1 LPEKG
6 KPCAKPL
13 TVGGNITKKR
23 KKLNNKNKK
32 MKKIYK
38 LFLVVLSMQVYAQ
51 DGALDTSFGIGGKVI
66 TSINN
71 DERANSLVIQ
81 SDGKIVIAGYTF
93 SSISGND
100 IACVR
105 YNTDGSI
112 DNTFGL
118 NGVATF
124 DIQSGSDDKSTS
136 IDIQSDGKLVLCG
149 FSDDGSDK
157 SSLLMRLNINGTL
170 DTTFGSS
177 GKVLTNF
184 TTTGISIRQDEYR
197 VVKVHPLTGNI
208 VAAGTSFSTSTN
220 SRMIIARYTSVGI
233 LDSTFA
239 TGGKFISLPN
249 TLVSSTYLA
258 SIEDLA
264 IKSNG
269 KISIVGNSLGYF
281 YLGRLNSNGTMDT
294 SFSSDGFNDNF
305 QGRMFGIEL
314 NNDDSIY
321 FTGDIIP
328 LPQTQA
334 YTGYIDGIGGGG
346 SIAATTYDFG
356 TTFNAYTYAVEKD
369 NDGKLLVGGYL
380 QDTSTGQNS
389 FLIGRLLANRTR
401 DTSFGNN
408 GFVTTAFTSNDSR
421 AFDLK
426 IQPNGRIVLAGISGG
441 KIALA
446 RYINGALSATEFS
459 NNKKS
464 FKIYP
469 NPTSTVL
476 NINTSETI
484 IAGTEYRII
493 DLSSRLLCTGILNE
507 QGTIAVDN
515 LKSGM
520 YIISID
526 GFQSIK
532 FTKN

>member
-1 LPEKG
+1 
-6 KPCAKPL
+6 
-13 TVGGNITKKR
+13 
-23 KKLNNKNKK
+23 

-220 SRMIIARYTSVGI
+220 SRMIIAR
-233 LDSTFA
+233 
-239 TGGKFISLPN
+239 
-249 TLVSSTYLA
+249 
-258 SIEDLA
+258 
-264 IKSNG
+264 
-269 KISIVGNSLGYF
+269 
-281 YLGRLNSNGTMDT
+281 
-294 SFSSDGFNDNF
+294 
-305 QGRMFGIEL
+305 
-314 NNDDSIY
+314 
-321 FTGDIIP
+321 
-328 LPQTQA
+328 
-334 YTGYIDGIGGGG
+334 
-346 SIAATTYDFG
+346 
-356 TTFNAYTYAVEKD
+356 
-369 NDGKLLVGGYL
+369 
-380 QDTSTGQNS
+380 
-389 FLIGRLLANRTR
+389 
-401 DTSFGNN
+401 
-408 GFVTTAFTSNDSR
+408 
-421 AFDLK
+421 
-426 IQPNGRIVLAGISGG
+426 
-441 KIALA
+441 
-446 RYINGALSATEFS
+446 
-459 NNKKS
+459 
-464 FKIYP
+464 
-469 NPTSTVL
+469 
-476 NINTSETI
+476 
-484 IAGTEYRII
+484 
-493 DLSSRLLCTGILNE
+493 
-507 QGTIAVDN
+507 
-515 LKSGM
+515 
-520 YIISID
+520 
-526 GFQSIK
+526 
-532 FTKN
+532 

>member
-1 LPEKG
+1 
-6 KPCAKPL
+6 
-13 TVGGNITKKR
+13 
-23 KKLNNKNKK
+23 

-38 LFLVVLSMQVYAQ
+38 LLLVSLSIQSYAQ
-51 DGALDTSFGIGGKVI
+51 DGALDTSFGTGGKVI

-81 SDGKIVIAGYTF
+81 GDGKIVVVGYTF
-93 SSISGND
+93 SSVSGND
-100 IACVR
+100 VSCVR
-105 YNTDGSI
+105 YNIDGSI
-112 DNTFGL
+112 DNSFGI
-118 NGVATF
+118 NGIATF
-124 DIQSGSDDKSTS
+124 DIQTGSDDKSTS
-136 IDIQSDGKLVLCG
+136 VDIQSDGKLILSG
-149 FSDDGSDK
+149 YSDDGTDRSA
-157 SSLLMRLNINGTL
+157 LIMRLNTNGTI
-170 DTTFGSS
+170 DTTFGTA

-184 TTTGISIRQDEYR
+184 TTAGVSVRQDEYR
-197 VVKVHPLTGNI
+197 VVKIHPLTGNI
-208 VAAGTSFSTSTN
+208 ISAGTSFSASNN
-220 SRMIIARYTSVGI
+220 SRMIIARYTSTGM

-249 TLVSSTYLA
+249 TLASTTYLA

-321 FTGDIIP
+321 FTGDIVP

-334 YTGYIDGIGGGG
+334 YTGYIDGTGGGG

-356 TTFNAYTYAVEKD
+356 TTFNAYTFAIEKD

-380 QDTSTGQNS
+380 QNTNTGQNS
-389 FLIGRLLANRTR
+389 FLVGRLLANRTR

-408 GFVTTAFTSNDSR
+408 GFVTTAFTSDDSR

-446 RYINGALSATEFS
+446 RYINGALSSNEFT

-464 FKIYP
+464 FQVYP
-469 NPTSTVL
+469 NPASTVL
-476 NINTSETI
+476 NIDTFNTI
-484 IAGTEYRII
+484 ITGKQYRIV
-493 DLSSRLLCTGILNE
+493 DLSGRFLCVGILNE
-507 QGTIAVDN
+507 NGTIAVEN
-515 LKSGM
+515 LQAGI

-526 GFQSIK
+526 GYQSIK